1 MSTPTIV
8 PLAQRLAEENNVN
21 WRSLSGSGPGGSV
34 TEVDVL
40 NYLARVMAGE
50 EDLNPTAEPV
60 PEGMEAWPEEDV
72 RAHKMA
78 QAQEASADAGGAEP
92 VDFPDFA
99 EEPAVPQRPQT
110 PVAPPAAAPPSPAAP
125 QPAASQ
131 PQPSQAQA
139 APQTSPQSDAKPYV
153 KKEAYLELLQKHK
166 ALTEQYT
173 ALTNKLSAGEAEA
186 ARSKTQ
192 ASSLEG
198 ELATAKA
205 QITTLKGEVATL
217 KEQVK
222 SLTKERDGA
231 GAAAKR
237 LPMLENENEGL
248 KTALAEEQA
257 KVTRHRKELEEL
269 QSAAQ
274 KRPWWKFWG

>member
-99 EEPAVPQRPQT
+99 EEPAAPQRPQT
-110 PVAPPAAAPPSPAAP
+110 PVAPPSPVATQTAAP
-125 QPAASQ
+125 QPQ

-139 APQTSPQSDAKPYV
+139 APQTAPQSDAKPYV

-205 QITTLKGEVATL
+205 QATTLKGEVAAL

-231 GAAAKR
+231 GGAVKR

-274 KRPWWKFWG
+274 NKRPWWKFWG

>member
-8 PLAQRLAEENNVN
+8 PLAQRLAEENNVD
-21 WRSLSGSGPGGSV
+21 WRNLSGSGPDGSV

-78 QAQEASADAGGAEP
+78 QAQGAPADGKAAEL
-92 VDFPDFA
+92 VDFPDLA
-99 EEPAVPQRPQT
+99 EEPAAPQRPQT
-110 PVAPPAAAPPSPAAP
+110 PGAPPVVAAP
-125 QPAASQ
+125 QPQ
-131 PQPSQAQA
+131 PQPQPPHAQA
-139 APQTSPQSDAKPYV
+139 APQSDAKPYV

-173 ALTNKLSAGEAEA
+173 ALTKERSAGEAEA

-198 ELATAKA
+198 ELATAKG
-205 QITTLKGEVATL
+205 QVTTLKGEVAAL
-217 KEQVK
+217 KEQVG
-222 SLTKERDGA
+222 SLTRERDRA
-231 GAAAKR
+231 GEAAKR